1 MEAVVFYQRMK
12 SVTITFGSW
21 CVFVC
26 DVFLIFFLYHVFD
39 FKIVVVVVSG
49 VQLTIA

>member
-21 CVFVC
+21 CAFVC
-26 DVFLIFFLYHVFD
+26 DVFLIFLYHVFD